1 MDDPRPPQL
10 LTSAPARGGGAG
22 RSFEAFYE
30 EERDRVFGALYLIT
44 GDRYEAEELT
54 QDAFLALWERWDRV
68 ERLEDPTGYLYRTAL
83 NAFRRRL
90 RRAAVARRL
99 GAGLLPLPSRSRA
112 GAGEAR
118 SEILEAL
125 RGLAPRQRAA
135 LVLTELLGYPSEEA
149 GRLLEVKAVT
159 VRVLASQARA
169 ALKRSLG
176 VGDA

>member
-1 MDDPRPPQL
+1 MDDPRARQRL
-10 LTSAPARGGGAG
+10 ASAPARAAGAG

-30 EERDRVFGALYLIT
+30 EERDRVFGALCLMP
-44 GDRYEAEELT
+44 GHRHEAEELT

-68 ERLEDPTGYLYRTAL
+68 GRLEDPTGYLYRTAL

-90 RRAAVARRL
+90 RRGAVARRL
-99 GAGLLPLPSRSRA
+99 AGLLPRPARSQA
-112 GAGEAR
+112 DAGEAR
-118 SEILEAL
+118 SEVLAAL

-149 GRLLEVKAVT
+149 GRLLGVRPVT
-159 VRVLASQARA
+159 VRVLASQGRA

-176 VGDA
+176 VEGA